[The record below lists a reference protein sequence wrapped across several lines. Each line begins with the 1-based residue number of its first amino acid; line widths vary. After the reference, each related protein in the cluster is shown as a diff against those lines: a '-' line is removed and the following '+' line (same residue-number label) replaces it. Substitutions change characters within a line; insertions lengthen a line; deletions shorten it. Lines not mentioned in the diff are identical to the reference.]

1 MNQETVT
8 ITLENLVYHST
19 EHPLL
24 SDLLEDKYGFTRIED
39 DTQEV
44 SKEQKPITQS
54 LEEREND
61 KIVKAEIK
69 KYSKHKKLS
78 GDYLDA
84 NIRVSILGD
93 VTCTHTVI
101 EINSDEQESNYT
113 TTYQMIR
120 ISSNSGYAIQK
131 LIDRLV
137 VDLGLVISKSDWS
150 FHRVKDL

>member
-1 MNQETVT
+1 MSQETVT

-19 EHPLL
+19 DHPLL
-24 SDLLEDKYGFTRIED
+24 SDLLEEKYGFTRIED

-44 SKEQKPITQS
+44 SKEQKPTTQS
-54 LEEREND
+54 LEEKEND

-84 NIRVSILGD
+84 SIRVAILGD
-93 VTCTHTVI
+93 VTCTHTVV

-120 ISSNSGYAIQK
+120 ISSDSGYAIQK